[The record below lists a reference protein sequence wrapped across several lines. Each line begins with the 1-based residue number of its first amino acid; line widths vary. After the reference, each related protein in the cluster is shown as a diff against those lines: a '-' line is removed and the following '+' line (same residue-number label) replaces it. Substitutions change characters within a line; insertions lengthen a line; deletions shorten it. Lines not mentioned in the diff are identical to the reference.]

1 MDENKTTINELFKYI
16 EVQNEEQYYQHY
28 EAYQRYQQ
36 KLSRFNDLSTYLS
49 NHEFSY
55 EDSSVL
61 SEKTTAQL
69 EEEDQMLAQQVD
81 DYNDKYLEKQTEVSE
96 LSSRIHQMETDKTL
110 SQLRHQYYNLKIE

>member
-1 MDENKTTINELFKYI
+1 M
-16 EVQNEEQYYQHY
+16 
-28 EAYQRYQQ
+28 
-36 KLSRFNDLSTYLS
+36 S

>member
-55 EDSSVL
+55 E
-61 SEKTTAQL
+61 
-69 EEEDQMLAQQVD
+69 
-81 DYNDKYLEKQTEVSE
+81 
-96 LSSRIHQMETDKTL
+96 R
-110 SQLRHQYYNLKIE
+110 